1 MKSLGKAAK
10 GLVFV
15 LFAAASI
22 LSTIPPL
29 ILALVF
35 QRYITSLNIAD
46 PVTVQGE

>member
-1 MKSLGKAAK
+1 MPGFRT
-10 GLVFV
+10 VFV

-29 ILALVF
+29 ILALLF

-46 PVTVQGE
+46 PVTVQED